1 MAGKVQD
8 PELEELE
15 IEEIEGDD
23 ELSLFEQYRTPIIGG
38 AIAVAAVVLGLVGWN
53 YLQNQKNTEANS
65 AMFKAVEK
73 FEADSLQLALRGDG
87 TYLGLEDIAS
97 EYSGTDA
104 GNQAN
109 YYLGVAYLKDD
120 SLDDATGIEY
130 LESVS
135 ASGNTLAMA
144 RDVALAFAYERQEDF
159 DKAAGLFK
167 SAAYTPESNDSSTP
181 YLLLE
186 AGRCYELAGDP
197 GAALDVYETIKED
210 FPSSSEAGSIDKYI
224 GRVSR

>member
-15 IEEIEGDD
+15 IEEIEGDE

-38 AIAVAAVVLGLVGWN
+38 AVAIVAVVLGVIGWN
-53 YLQNQKNTEANS
+53 YLQNQKNTEANA

-159 DKAAGLFK
+159 GKAASLFK
-167 SAAYTPESNDSSTP
+167 SAAYTPEANESSTP

-186 AGRCYELAGDP
+186 AGRCYEMDGDTD
-197 GAALDVYETIKED
+197 AALDVYETIKED
-210 FPSSSEAGSIDKYI
+210 FPSSSEASTIDKYI

>member
-53 YLQNQKNTEANS
+53 YLQNQKNTEANA

-186 AGRCYELAGDP
+186 AGR
-197 GAALDVYETIKED
+197 
-210 FPSSSEAGSIDKYI
+210 
-224 GRVSR
+224 